1 MTMRGAFLKTIS
13 PWTPLSPPCE
23 PTMEMPLGDG
33 KWMISGLEN
42 ALVKVHTGKVSQVSG
57 SEFVLFEL
65 PEIKFEGNEELI
77 APYI

>member
-1 MTMRGAFLKTIS
+1 MDDLWF
-13 PWTPLSPPCE
+13 
-23 PTMEMPLGDG
+23 G
-33 KWMISGLEN
+33 KCIGE
-42 ALVKVHTGKVSQVSG
+42 GKVSQVSG

>member
-1 MTMRGAFLKTIS
+1 MDYL
-13 PWTPLSPPCE
+13 W
-23 PTMEMPLGDG
+23 
-33 KWMISGLEN
+33 N
-42 ALVKVHTGKVSQVSG
+42 ALMKAHTGKVSQVSG